1 MTLGDVRHSSL
12 PKIDDSAEGDDVF
25 MTGLHLN
32 TQPDYLESQADPR
45 ENPDNDPAFT

>member
-32 TQPDYLESQADPR
+32 TQADYLESQADPR
-45 ENPDNDPAFT
+45 ENPDNDPALT